1 MAVVI
6 SSGFSENVALL
17 METSYQK
24 FDILKS
30 GKGLTEITVLTN
42 LGGKKGK

>member
-24 FDILKS
+24 S

-42 LGGKKGK
+42 LGEKKGK

>member
-17 METSYQK
+17 TETNYQK
-24 FDILKS
+24 VDHFEIGKVFDLLN
-30 GKGLTEITVLTN
+30 GNNVN
-42 LGGKKGK
+42 RAN